1 METETQATLA
11 AALAAGYALG
21 RTKKGKAAIG
31 VASVL
36 AGQGLLSPKELI
48 SRALRKASASPQ
60 AAQLLEQVR
69 GELMDSA
76 RAALSATADRRLG
89 ALAASLQKR
98 TDALVG
104 RPDDEDEESSA
115 AEDEEAPEDSEPDE
129 EEGGDAEAE
138 GQEEEEE
145 SQVLPPRSRAKK
157 SPAKRSGTRT
167 APAKKAP
174 AGRKA
179 PAKKA
184 PAGKKAAVSKPTE
197 KKGSDRKASTRGS
210 RRR

>member
-48 SRALRKASASPQ
+48 NRALRKASASPQ

-89 ALAASLQKR
+89 ALAASLQQR

-104 RPDDEDEESSA
+104 GPDDEDEESSA
-115 AEDEEAPEDSEPDE
+115 SEDEEAPEDSEPDE

-138 GQEEEEE
+138 GQEEEE
-145 SQVLPPRSRAKK
+145 SQVPPSRSRAQK

-167 APAKKAP
+167 
-174 AGRKA
+174 A